1 MELIFVIAGV
11 AMFFTGVFIGRHQI
25 KRKYIDAGILRVD
38 RSDPYEPPYLFL
50 QLHNKTANDIA
61 KEKYVVLKVETK
73 DLISQ
78 K

>member
-1 MELIFVIAGV
+1 MELIFAIAGV
-11 AMFFTGVFIGRHQI
+11 AIFFTGILVGRHQI

-61 KEKYVVLKVETK
+61 KEQYVLLKVETQ